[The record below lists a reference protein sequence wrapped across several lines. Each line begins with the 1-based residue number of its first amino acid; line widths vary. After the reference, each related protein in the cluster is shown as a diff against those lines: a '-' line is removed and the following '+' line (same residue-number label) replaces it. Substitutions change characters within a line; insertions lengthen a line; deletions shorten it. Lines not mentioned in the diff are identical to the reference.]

1 MGYSRPL
8 ALWMVSRW
16 TTSPSSSTC
25 DSCSPAASPASAAQA
40 RNAPRPPPPAPENA
54 RARSTSFSRL
64 AMAWAPPGP
73 VAARN
78 SAACASRTSSR
89 GQLVRLA
96 LGAALVQL
104 AQRRERR
111 ADGRVPLRL
120 RGEQVE
126 PPAGRPEQ
134 EQLVVAEAEE
144 RRVQRA
150 VQRRARRWGRRR
162 RAGTAARRRPRAA
175 RSTPCRRRRGTAR
188 RPRAAPARRSRGRW
202 WRGTAGRRRPT
213 GRRATPRRRSPP
225 GARRAVL
232 HASSGRCSSAVHR
245 EQQRGE
251 RLRLGAPR
259 RVGLAGGAC
268 RSRRPSS
275 TRDARSLGRRPE
287 RLDPLVAGLPALLRV
302 LVEHVGEHVVDPLHD
317 RRGGAE
323 VLADD
328 LDAAGPAR
336 LPARPAALTWSYM
349 RDVGAAEAV
358 DGLLGV
364 ADHEQLAGLEDHVAP
379 VARHAARA
387 RRGRRRSPPAA
398 GRCPG
403 TRRRAGSGSAPAA
416 PPGRRGRRRAGR
428 AGSPAGR

>member
-64 AMAWAPPGP
+64 AIAWAPPGP

-78 SAACASRTSSR
+78 SDARASRTSSAASSC
-89 GQLVRLA
+89 GSLA
-96 LGAALVQL
+96 ARRSCSSRSVASAAPT
-104 AQRRERR
+104 A
-111 ADGRVPLRL
+111 ACACRL

-126 PPAGRPEQ
+126 PPAGGPEQ

-144 RRVQRA
+144 RRVQRPVHGRPVAGIVDGAQAQQRVVDLAAREVRLAA
-150 VQRRARRWGRRR
+150 VDAVRHAGLAERLLVGLETGRGPEQQRDVAPAGRAPRL
-162 RAGTAARRRPRAA
+162 AARRR
-175 RSTPCRRRRGTAR
+175 
-188 RPRAAPARRSRGRW
+188 
-202 WRGTAGRRRPT
+202 
-213 GRRATPRRRSPP
+213 

-232 HASSGRCSSAVHR
+232 HGPALLLVAVHR

-251 RLRLGAPR
+251 RLRLVLPR
-259 RVGLAGGAC
+259 RLGRAGGAAVVVAEQHRDP
-268 RSRRPSS
+268 RSV
-275 TRDARSLGRRPE
+275 GRRAE
-287 RLDPLVAGLPALLRV
+287 RLDPLVARLPALLRV
-302 LVEHVGEHVVDPLHD
+302 EVEHVGEHVVDPLHH

-328 LDAAGPAR
+328 LRRPGRRR
-336 LPARPAALTWSYM
+336 LTRDEPLHLVVHA
-349 RDVGAAEAV
+349 DVGAPEAV

-364 ADHEQLAGLEDHVAP
+364 ADHEQLAGLEHHVAP
-379 VARHAARA
+379 VVRPGLALAEEEDDLRLQRVGVLELVDEQVAEARLQ
-387 RRGRRRSPPAA
+387 RR
-398 GRCPG
+398 PG
-403 TRRRAGSGSAPAA
+403 GAVAD
-416 PPGRRGRRRAGR
+416 RAGR
-428 AGSPAGR
+428 AGGREGR